1 MEEIRID
8 SFLVKTNKF
17 TSREKAQSAI
27 SSGQVF
33 VNGKVCQKVST
44 KIDEGDKIEIK
55 EGDVFVS
62 RGAYKLL
69 KAKEAFGIDF
79 YDKIVLDIGASTGGF
94 SQVALLSGAKKVY
107 SLDVGKGELDESL
120 AQNPKIVNLE
130 NTDFREVD
138 QKLISDAEIVVGDIS
153 FISLRHIFP
162 KIKEFF
168 GQKAEIYMLFKP
180 QFECGKELAKRFKG
194 VIKDKKVH
202 ISVLRDFVL
211 YLKGLGYEVCDLTYS
226 SIKGKAGNIEY
237 LFAINGNKKT
247 FDISKVVEEAFEKL
261 KGQSLS

>member
-1 MEEIRID
+1 MEEIRLD

-17 TSREKAQSAI
+17 TSREKAQNAI
-27 SSGQVF
+27 LSGRVF
-33 VNGKVCQKVST
+33 VNGKVCQKSST
-44 KIDEGDKIEIK
+44 KIDEDDKIEIK

-69 KAKEAFGIDF
+69 KAKEAFEIDF

-107 SLDVGKGELDESL
+107 SLDVGKGELNESL
-120 AQNPKIVNLE
+120 AKNPKIVNLE
-130 NTDFREVD
+130 NTDFREVE

-168 GQKAEIYMLFKP
+168 GQKAQIYMLFKP
-180 QFECGKELAKRFKG
+180 QFECGKEIAKRFKG
-194 VIKDKKVH
+194 VIKDKKIH
-202 ISVLRDFVL
+202 ISLLKEFVL

-237 LFAINGNKKT
+237 LFAINGKKKT
-247 FDISKVVEEAFEKL
+247 FDITKVVEEAFEKV
-261 KGQSLS
+261 K